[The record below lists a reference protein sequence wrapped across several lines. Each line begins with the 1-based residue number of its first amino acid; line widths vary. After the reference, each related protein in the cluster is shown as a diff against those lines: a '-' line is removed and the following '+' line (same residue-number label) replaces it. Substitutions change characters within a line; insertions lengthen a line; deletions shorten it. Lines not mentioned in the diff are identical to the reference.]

1 MEKLLLTPEEAGD
14 LIGVGRTRVYELLR
28 RGAIVSVRIGRSRR
42 IPHQAL
48 VAYVERVRETASGYE
63 VARP

>member
-14 LIGVGRTRVYELLR
+14 LTSVGRTRVYDLLR